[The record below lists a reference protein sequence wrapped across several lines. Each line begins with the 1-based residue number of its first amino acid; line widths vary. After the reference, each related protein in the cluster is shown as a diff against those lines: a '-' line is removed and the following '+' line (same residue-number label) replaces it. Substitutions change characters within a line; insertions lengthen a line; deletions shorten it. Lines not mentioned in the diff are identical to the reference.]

1 VIRPY
6 AAYLFDL
13 DGTLYRGETALPGAV
28 ETVQALVA
36 RGAAVRYL
44 TNNSSLTLAQFATKL
59 GGMGFPVTDSMVLSS
74 GWGAARRLVEMGF
87 RSAFVVGEPGL
98 VSMLREAGITV
109 ENADDEGFVSPDGD
123 QGDVVLVGIH
133 RRFTYEIMSAAM
145 QRLRSGKPFVATNP
159 DTTFPLEGGRLVP
172 GAGSIVAA
180 IKACGGVDPILIGK
194 PEPYLIEVALADLN
208 LEPSEALVVGDR
220 IDTDIE
226 SGRRAG
232 CDTFLVLT
240 GVEATLPE
248 GQLGASDVTG
258 LVKLRVSD

>member
-1 VIRPY
+1 MIRPY
-6 AAYLFDL
+6 SAYLFDL

-28 ETVQALVA
+28 ETVRSLVA

-44 TNNSSLTLAQFATKL
+44 TNNSSLTREQFATKL
-59 GGMGFPVTDSMVLSS
+59 DTMGIPVTVPMVLSS

-98 VSMLREAGITV
+98 VELLRGAGITV
-109 ENADDEGFVSPDGD
+109 VNAGEDGYVLPDGD
-123 QGDVVLVGIH
+123 QGEVVLVGIH

-145 QRLRSGKPFVATNP
+145 QRLRSGLPFVATNP

-180 IKACGGVDPILIGK
+180 IKSCGGVDPILIGK
-194 PEPYLIEVALADLN
+194 PEPYLIDVALADLG
-208 LEPSEALVVGDR
+208 LSPSEALVVGDR
-220 IDTDIE
+220 LDTDIE

-232 CDTFLVLT
+232 CDTFLVLS
-240 GVEATLPE
+240 GVENTLPE
-248 GQLGASDVTG
+248 GQMGAADVAG
-258 LVKLRVSD
+258 LLA